1 MSARSRAPIRPRVV
15 VPCIGTVEMVPSKV
29 GTRLMGEA
37 TSDGNNMAED
47 ESSAL
52 PPQVYLYIACRG
64 GLGLGNN
71 VMARCPHDCLTNH

>member
-1 MSARSRAPIRPRVV
+1 MV
-15 VPCIGTVEMVPSKV
+15 VPCIGTVEMVPWSKL

-47 ESSAL
+47 EASAL
-52 PPQVYLYIACRG
+52 PPLVYVYIACRG

>member
-15 VPCIGTVEMVPSKV
+15 VPCIGTVERVPMVQGGV

-47 ESSAL
+47 EASAL
-52 PPQVYLYIACRG
+52 PPLVYVYIACRG
-64 GLGLGNN
+64 GSDW
-71 VMARCPHDCLTNH
+71 VIM